1 MLLKQA
7 LSEHAAGNE
16 TKAKELYESS
26 IKEGIDKGAAFQNL
40 GAIYKQE
47 GKMIWHSKLIGKDW

>member
-1 MLLKQA
+1 MITHNDQEPVDASVLLKQA

-16 TKAKELYESS
+16 TNAKELYESS
-26 IKEGIDKGAAFQNL
+26 IKEGMVGAQLQNL

-47 GKMIWHSKLIGKDW
+47 GK